1 MNKESCQQA
10 AQTPSSITVASGFSP
25 VEVNAAFIA
34 SLVSHQQMVILIN
47 HSLIFILQKP
57 GCVVWHKGPK
67 QQQHQKKKKSIIP
80 QRIKQKNISAA
91 FDNIVKGV
99 WLTKLF

>member
-10 AQTPSSITVASGFSP
+10 AQTPSSIIVAGSLSP

-47 HSLIFILQKP
+47 AEFPDFHFVETWLCCL
-57 GCVVWHKGPK
+57 V
-67 QQQHQKKKKSIIP
+67 
-80 QRIKQKNISAA
+80 QRS
-91 FDNIVKGV
+91 
-99 WLTKLF
+99 

>member
-47 HSLIFILQKP
+47 ASFPDSHLAETWL
-57 GCVVWHKGPK
+57 CCLA
-67 QQQHQKKKKSIIP
+67 
-80 QRIKQKNISAA
+80 QRS
-91 FDNIVKGV
+91 
-99 WLTKLF
+99 

>member
-10 AQTPSSITVASGFSP
+10 AQTPSSITVASSLSP

-47 HSLIFILQKP
+47 
-57 GCVVWHKGPK
+57 
-67 QQQHQKKKKSIIP
+67 
-80 QRIKQKNISAA
+80 A
-91 FDNIVKGV
+91 
-99 WLTKLF
+99 